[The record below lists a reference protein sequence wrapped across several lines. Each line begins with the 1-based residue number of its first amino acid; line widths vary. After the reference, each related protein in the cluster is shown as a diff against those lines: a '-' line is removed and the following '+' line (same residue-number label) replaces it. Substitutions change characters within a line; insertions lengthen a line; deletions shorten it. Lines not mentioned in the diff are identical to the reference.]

1 MNSSYDHTVDAFY
14 FSNSQIEEPHRS
26 VKQISLGLR
35 EVYIDVDMNGNIL
48 GVEVF

>member
-1 MNSSYDHTVDAFY
+1 MNAEYDGSVDAYY
-14 FSNSQIEEPHRS
+14 FSNESVPDPHTS

-35 EVYIDVDMNGNIL
+35 EVYLDVDLNGNIL